1 MSIIIGIDHGYYAI
15 KTAHCSF
22 PAGLTSYGEHEPY
35 TRQGLLELD
44 GCFFVCGSGR
54 QPIQRDKTI
63 NDNYYLLTLAA
74 IAKEIRQ
81 RGLPPECSVRIAAG
95 LPLTSFGRDKPKF
108 KDYLLRSNQPVN
120 YKFEGVEYS
129 ITIEEVAIFPQGY
142 AALMTETGLLQD
154 EPSMLLMDLGGWT
167 VDLMRIDNAIPVA
180 DTAHSFWEK
189 SETALLQA
197 LMLYLLHEAPPEE
210 QNFSMVM
217 EMIAAAEVHEDDDNY
232 QSPLDILFERLEM
245 RDPDSIACKQYR
257 IFKQAAGKTA
267 KSILVSVGVRL
278 AAFNLPSIAKLTM
291 TDELHLQELGERKI
305 ALFCCIPDSDKSLN
319 YLVGM
324 IYTQLIQTL
333 YRQADR
339 VHKGR
344 LPVPVHCLM
353 DEYANI
359 SLPKD
364 TFLSA
369 LATMRSRAIFCSII
383 VQNMAQLKAMYKDDW
398 ESLVGLCDE
407 FLYLGG
413 TEKETHKYVS
423 ELLGK
428 ETISTTSYNQSKGRS
443 GSYSINHQQSGRDLM
458 TPDEV
463 RLLDNSKC
471 ILFIRGERP
480 VIDLKYNLLKHP
492 NIRYTEDGGAAPYD
506 YTAADNARDDLPG
519 APENYELL
527 DMDDF
532 LPAEAAEM
540 KPTIQRIRRS
550 T

>member
-1 MSIIIGIDHGYYAI
+1 MPKERKKSLCMDTLRHAEYYGMLQTFDDLYAKSKSGEKFPNLMELILSQDNIMLAYRNIKSNTGSYTAGTDHQNIGDIGKLPPSVVIEKVRKIVTGSQHGYRP
-15 KTAHCSF
+15 K
-22 PAGLTSYGEHEPY
+22 P
-35 TRQGLLELD
+35 
-44 GCFFVCGSGR
+44 
-54 QPIQRDKTI
+54 
-63 NDNYYLLTLAA
+63 
-74 IAKEIRQ
+74 
-81 RGLPPECSVRIAAG
+81 VRRKDI
-95 LPLTSFGRDKPKF
+95 PKP
-108 KDYLLRSNQPVN
+108 N
-120 YKFEGVEYS
+120 
-129 ITIEEVAIFPQGY
+129 
-142 AALMTETGLLQD
+142 
-154 EPSMLLMDLGGWT
+154 
-167 VDLMRIDNAIPVA
+167 
-180 DTAHSFWEK
+180 
-189 SETALLQA
+189 
-197 LMLYLLHEAPPEE
+197 
-210 QNFSMVM
+210 
-217 EMIAAAEVHEDDDNY
+217 
-232 QSPLDILFERLEM
+232 
-245 RDPDSIACKQYR
+245 
-257 IFKQAAGKTA
+257 GKTRPLG
-267 KSILVSVGVRL
+267 IPCIWDRL
-278 AAFNLPSIAKLTM
+278 I
-291 TDELHLQELGERKI
+291 QQ
-305 ALFCCIPDSDKSLN
+305 C
-319 YLVGM
+319 M

-339 VHKGR
+339 IHKGR

-480 VIDLKYNLLKHP
+480 VVDFKYNLLKHP

-506 YTAADNARDDLPG
+506 YTAAGNALEDLPG

-532 LPAEAAEM
+532 LPAEAVEM
-540 KPTIQRIRRS
+540 RPTIQRIRRS

>member
-1 MSIIIGIDHGYYAI
+1 MCI
-15 KTAHCSF
+15 
-22 PAGLTSYGEHEPY
+22 
-35 TRQGLLELD
+35 
-44 GCFFVCGSGR
+44 
-54 QPIQRDKTI
+54 RD
-63 NDNYYLLTLAA
+63 
-74 IAKEIRQ
+74 R
-81 RGLPPECSVRIAAG
+81 
-95 LPLTSFGRDKPKF
+95 
-108 KDYLLRSNQPVN
+108 
-120 YKFEGVEYS
+120 
-129 ITIEEVAIFPQGY
+129 
-142 AALMTETGLLQD
+142 
-154 EPSMLLMDLGGWT
+154 
-167 VDLMRIDNAIPVA
+167 
-180 DTAHSFWEK
+180 
-189 SETALLQA
+189 
-197 LMLYLLHEAPPEE
+197 
-210 QNFSMVM
+210 
-217 EMIAAAEVHEDDDNY
+217 
-232 QSPLDILFERLEM
+232 
-245 RDPDSIACKQYR
+245 
-257 IFKQAAGKTA
+257 
-267 KSILVSVGVRL
+267 
-278 AAFNLPSIAKLTM
+278 
-291 TDELHLQELGERKI
+291 
-305 ALFCCIPDSDKSLN
+305 
-319 YLVGM
+319 

-480 VIDLKYNLLKHP
+480 VVDYKYNLLKHP
-492 NIRYTEDGGAAPYD
+492 NIRCTEDGGAAPYD

-519 APENYELL
+519 APDNYELL

-540 KPTIQRIRRS
+540 KPTIQRIRRPK
-550 T
+550 

>member
-35 TRQGLLELD
+35 TRQGLLEFG

-54 QPIQRDKTI
+54 QPIQRDKTV

-74 IAKEIRQ
+74 IAKEIQQ
-81 RGLPPECSVRIAAG
+81 RGLPSECSVRIAAG

-108 KDYLLRSNQPVN
+108 RDYLLRSNQPVN
-120 YKFEGVEYS
+120 FKFEGVEYS
-129 ITIEEVAIFPQGY
+129 ITIEEVAVFPQGY
-142 AALMTETGLLQD
+142 AALMTEPGLLQD
-154 EPSMLLMDLGGWT
+154 EPS
-167 VDLMRIDNAIPVA
+167 
-180 DTAHSFWEK
+180 
-189 SETALLQA
+189 
-197 LMLYLLHEAPPEE
+197 
-210 QNFSMVM
+210 
-217 EMIAAAEVHEDDDNY
+217 
-232 QSPLDILFERLEM
+232 
-245 RDPDSIACKQYR
+245 
-257 IFKQAAGKTA
+257 
-267 KSILVSVGVRL
+267 
-278 AAFNLPSIAKLTM
+278 
-291 TDELHLQELGERKI
+291 
-305 ALFCCIPDSDKSLN
+305 
-319 YLVGM
+319 M

-471 ILFIRGERP
+471 IQLLQLFSE
-480 VIDLKYNLLKHP
+480 
-492 NIRYTEDGGAAPYD
+492 GGALG
-506 YTAADNARDDLPG
+506 RSEVL
-519 APENYELL
+519 
-527 DMDDF
+527 
-532 LPAEAAEM
+532 AAEIVLNPGNHLFQLYLLFFCDIVGCHPF
-540 KPTIQRIRRS
+540 KAGHQLGNILPNRHDIVPQLFQLGLLAFQILDFFLFRCCFQLLCNRFQGSANI
-550 T
+550 

>member
-35 TRQGLLELD
+35 TRQGLLEFG

-54 QPIQRDKTI
+54 QPIQRDKTV

-120 YKFEGVEYS
+120 FKFEGVEYS
-129 ITIEEVAIFPQGY
+129 ITIEEVAVFPQGY

-154 EPSMLLMDLGGWT
+154 EPS
-167 VDLMRIDNAIPVA
+167 
-180 DTAHSFWEK
+180 
-189 SETALLQA
+189 
-197 LMLYLLHEAPPEE
+197 
-210 QNFSMVM
+210 
-217 EMIAAAEVHEDDDNY
+217 
-232 QSPLDILFERLEM
+232 
-245 RDPDSIACKQYR
+245 
-257 IFKQAAGKTA
+257 
-267 KSILVSVGVRL
+267 
-278 AAFNLPSIAKLTM
+278 
-291 TDELHLQELGERKI
+291 
-305 ALFCCIPDSDKSLN
+305 
-319 YLVGM
+319 M

-471 ILFIRGERP
+471 IKLNGTSQGAWDGSSAKT
-480 VIDLKYNLLKHP
+480 ID
-492 NIRYTEDGGAAPYD
+492 I
-506 YTAADNARDDLPG
+506 TAASVG
-519 APENYELL
+519 ATNVTL
-527 DMDDF
+527 
-532 LPAEAAEM
+532 
-540 KPTIQRIRRS
+540 RRW
-550 T
+550 